1 MKREELKDILQNSYS
16 QEKWIKS
23 LQFLSGSKNLLTI
36 SLEPKFVEIKSAKAK
51 EIVVEVV
58 QLGTLR
64 TTDGITLPI
73 FDVTLQNGIKI
84 EYNRVGVNELL
95 KTHILKDAVKGAI
108 VTFHYPT
115 PFIGSNDVKSE
126 WRFSFISK
134 FGSDY
139 FAEAESVETNPKKY
153 TYIFGTSEEHRTALE
168 RLYNLE
174 QSRFR
179 LEDFFEA
186 FNVEPVSN
194 NFFKEYKNF
203 YQDFVFHI
211 SNDKISRS
219 IFELEK
225 TDDVEKDI
233 RNFVKRLLGRLVFLY
248 FLQKKHWLGAS
259 NKNYDDGDTNFLFNL
274 FNYNNDSKD
283 NFYNKWLSK
292 LFFNALNTANR
303 TNDGFEL
310 PNGNSVWIPFLNGG
324 LFEEHQEPERHR
336 EIQFPPT
343 LFELLFKFFNGY
355 NFTIYE
361 NSPEDHTVAVDPEML
376 GHIFEN
382 LLEDNKDKGAFYTP
396 KEIVHYMTQESL
408 IEYLKTHLSHS
419 REAIESLI
427 KNHIT
432 TAFTRE
438 DLKTVEKL
446 IDTVKICD
454 PAIGSGAFPMG
465 LLQEIFALKAVIHY
479 ELGYSVWSPAKIK
492 QDIIQNSIYGV
503 DIEPGAVDIARLR
516 FWLSL
521 VVDEPTPK
529 PLPNLDYK
537 IMQGNS
543 LIESF
548 DGIDLSNLAS
558 ADEQIIDEQATFNF
572 GDAFTTKVTLFDA
585 VSMEQFQ
592 TLMDKYFSP
601 EEWEKKT
608 KEKVDKIAIKKQ
620 INNVIEGKIHA
631 KIFKE
636 KEDTENKIKVFERK
650 FNIKKEADLEKLNT
664 KGKEFKD
671 YEILKKRYSEI
682 EIIENELIAFQN
694 TDERP
699 YFLWHLFFAD
709 VFNNGGFDIVIANPP
724 YVGVKGNGKT
734 FEQIKNTDLSKYF
747 KGRSELFYFF
757 MHKAIQLGK
766 TNCIN
771 TFITTNYFITA
782 TDANLLRTN
791 LKEETTILSLL
802 NFNEIKLFAS
812 AMGQHNLISIFK
824 KGFDKNTKAKTLFTK
839 NKGFAD
845 SIEIEKILS
854 FKDTN
859 TDYFEL
865 SQDEIFEGKE
875 NYIRIGGSSGGNDE
889 LSSIFMALKTNDLL
903 GDICFVRQ
911 GLRTGVDKISDT
923 HINKFKYKGNKGE
936 GVFILSL
943 DELNKKGISIDNPI
957 VKPLFKNSDVNK
969 YLTNENTNQY
979 LLYIDGNVTLD
990 SLINDNLNIYN
1001 HLSNYKELIQKI
1013 RYGNNEDSENW
1024 FKLDRTREQWLFEGE
1039 KIVAPQRSKS
1049 NTFGYNNISW
1059 YSSADVYYI
1068 KTKDKK
1074 YNLKYILA
1082 LLNSKL
1088 FFLWLSYKGKRKGD
1102 MLELYQKP
1110 LSEIPIIFSTE
1121 MKLFEYIIDLI
1132 LYTKSKSTSSIND
1145 IVKNDHITQF
1155 FEEVI
1160 DGCVFELYFE
1170 EHMKEKGIN
1179 IIDDVK
1185 KYIDESGLNQ
1195 DFENIDDEIK
1205 KQKIWELYKKM
1216 STGFVQ
1222 VKMTDFITKSPD
1234 ILKPIL
1240 QS

>member
-16 QEKWIKS
+16 QVKWIKT

-58 QLGTLR
+58 QLGTLK

-108 VTFHYPT
+108 VTFHYPV
-115 PFIGSNDVKSE
+115 IASNEVKSE

-139 FAEAESVETNPKKY
+139 FAEAESIETNPKKY

-211 SNDKISRS
+211 SNDKNSRA
-219 IFELEK
+219 IFEQEK
-225 TDDVEKDI
+225 SDDIEKDI

-259 NKNYDDGDTNFLFNL
+259 SKNYDNGDTNFLFNL
-274 FNYNNDSKD
+274 FNYDNDSKD
-283 NFYNKWLSK
+283 HFYNKWLSK
-292 LFFNALNTANR
+292 LFFNALNTPNR
-303 TNDGFEL
+303 TNDSFEL
-310 PNGNSVWIPFLNGG
+310 PNGTSVWIPFLNGG

-427 KNHIT
+427 KNHST
-432 TAFTRE
+432 AAFTRE
-438 DLKTVEKL
+438 DLKKVEKL

-479 ELGYSVWSPAKIK
+479 EMGYNVWSPAKIK

-503 DIEPGAVDIARLR
+503 DLEEGAVDIARLR

-543 LIESF
+543 LLESY
-548 DGIDLSNLAS
+548 DGVDLSKVSYGNDLIVLEQLDTDLFGNLK
-558 ADEQIIDEQATFNF
+558 DDQMKITVGKTGLVEKIQNLINLY
-572 GDAFTTKVTLFDA
+572 FTTNT
-585 VSMEQFQ
+585 E
-592 TLMDKYFSP
+592 DKP
-601 EEWEKKT
+601 
-608 KEKVDKIAIKKQ
+608 KIKSK
-620 INNVIEGKIHA
+620 INNAINEHIDYNLDLRKQQLTRQIAELKNTTLNA
-631 KIFKE
+631 KQQKALDIFE
-636 KEDTENKIKVFERK
+636 VALD
-650 FNIKKEADLEKLNT
+650 KLNQT
-664 KGKEFKD
+664 KNNLVNQQDKD
-671 YEILKKRYSEI
+671 EK
-682 EIIENELIAFQN
+682 
-694 TDERP
+694 P
-699 YFLWHLFFAD
+699 YFLWQLFFAN
-709 VFNNGGFDIVIANPP
+709 VFKNGGFDIVIGNPP
-724 YVGVKGNGKT
+724 YIQMKWLNDKSSIENSNFETFSKTGDVYCVFYELANIILKEKGNAVYITSNKWLRAEYGKNLREY
-734 FEQIKNTDLSKYF
+734 FIKNTNPLKLIDFKGYKVFETATVDTNIILWKKEKYKRQTETLGIENDFNKTISLSDYFNKSNKIINFDFNDQWIVLNSNELRIKELVENNKRLSELNFELNYGILTGANPVFIINSKTYNDLLSKD
-747 KGRSELFYFF
+747 E
-757 MHKAIQLGK
+757 
-766 TNCIN
+766 N
-771 TFITTNYFITA
+771 
-782 TDANLLRTN
+782 
-791 LKEETTILSLL
+791 
-802 NFNEIKLFAS
+802 NFNIIKPILR
-812 AMGQHNLISIFK
+812 GKDLIRY
-824 KGFDKNTKAKTLFTK
+824 GFEFSQFYLINSHTGIKDKNILPIDIPNDYPVIKKYFEDFGEEFK
-839 NKGFAD
+839 NRGEQGLNWFNLR
-845 SIEIEKILS
+845 SCSYI
-854 FKDTN
+854 
-859 TDYFEL
+859 DYFEQPKIIYADIV
-865 SQDEIFEGKE
+865 QDRGKF
-875 NYIRIGGSSGGNDE
+875 YYDE
-889 LSSIFMALKTNDLL
+889 EKFYTNDTAF
-903 GDICFVRQ
+903 I
-911 GLRTGVDKISDT
+911 IS
-923 HINKFKYKGNKGE
+923 GE
-936 GVFILSL
+936 GI
-943 DELNKKGISIDNPI
+943 
-957 VKPLFKNSDVNK
+957 KPL
-969 YLTNENTNQY
+969 T
-979 LLYIDGNVTLD
+979 
-990 SLINDNLNIYN
+990 
-1001 HLSNYKELIQKI
+1001 
-1013 RYGNNEDSENW
+1013 
-1024 FKLDRTREQWLFEGE
+1024 
-1039 KIVAPQRSKS
+1039 
-1049 NTFGYNNISW
+1049 
-1059 YSSADVYYI
+1059 
-1068 KTKDKK
+1068 
-1074 YNLKYILA
+1074 A
-1082 LLNSKL
+1082 LLNSSLVSYIYKTFYSGGGLGDKGIRFKKEFLSKVPISKRFNEEFMSL
-1088 FFLWLSYKGKRKGD
+1088 FVDVLQYLKNNKTG
-1102 MLELYQKP
+1102 Q
-1110 LSEIPIIFSTE
+1110 
-1121 MKLFEYIIDLI
+1121 
-1132 LYTKSKSTSSIND
+1132 IND
-1145 IVKNDHITQF
+1145 VVKNDHIASF

-1185 KYIDESGLNQ
+1185 KYIDASGLNQ
-1195 DFENIDDEIK
+1195 DFKNINEGVK
-1205 KQKIWELYKKM
+1205 KQKIWELYKTLKE
-1216 STGFVQ
+1216 STVNDRMRQFVA
-1222 VKMTDFITKSPD
+1222 KSPD

-1240 QS
+1240 QA

>member
-1 MKREELKDILQNSYS
+1 MKREELKDILQNAYT
-16 QEKWIKS
+16 QEKWIKT

-36 SLEPKFVEIKSAKAK
+36 SLEPKAVEIKSAKAK
-51 EIVVEVV
+51 EIVSEIV
-58 QLGTLR
+58 QLGSLK
-64 TTDGITLPI
+64 TTDGINLPI
-73 FDVTLQNGIKI
+73 FDVTLQDGIKI
-84 EYNRVGVNELL
+84 EYNRVGVNDLL
-95 KTHILKDAVKGAI
+95 KNHILKDVIKGAI
-108 VTFHYPT
+108 VTFHYN
-115 PFIGSNDVKSE
+115 GKYNKDE

-203 YQDFVFHI
+203 YQDFVFTL
-211 SNDKISRS
+211 NTDKKSRA
-219 IFELEK
+219 IFEAEK

-248 FLQKKHWLGAS
+248 FLQKKHWLGAT
-259 NKNYDDGDTNFLFNL
+259 NKNYDDGDTNFLFTL
-274 FNYNNDSKD
+274 FSFNDNSKD

-292 LFFNALNTANR
+292 LFFNALNTPNR

-324 LFEEHQEPERHR
+324 LFEEHQEPEKHR

-396 KEIVHYMTQESL
+396 KDIVHYMTQESL
-408 IEYLKTHLSHS
+408 IEYLRTHLSHS

-432 TAFTRE
+432 VAFTRE

-492 QDIIQNSIYGV
+492 QAIIQNSIYGV
-503 DIEPGAVDIARLR
+503 DIEEGAVDIARLR

-543 LIESF
+543 LLESY
-548 DGIDLSNLAS
+548 DGIDLS
-558 ADEQIIDEQATFNF
+558 
-572 GDAFTTKVTLFDA
+572 KVTSGNNLIIVEELDKDLFGNLKDDQMKMT
-585 VSMEQFQ
+585 VGKTGLVEKIQK
-592 TLMDKYFSP
+592 LIRHYFTAKTT
-601 EEWEKKT
+601 EKP
-608 KEKVDKIAIKKQ
+608 
-620 INNVIEGKIHA
+620 
-631 KIFKE
+631 
-636 KEDTENKIKVFERK
+636 KIKAEINEAINEHIDYNLELRK
-650 FNIKKEADLEKLNT
+650 IQLTRQIGELLNTTLNSKQQKSLENFKNALEKLNQT
-664 KGKEFKD
+664 KENLIKQQNKEEK
-671 YEILKKRYSEI
+671 
-682 EIIENELIAFQN
+682 
-694 TDERP
+694 P

-709 VFNNGGFDIVIANPP
+709 VFNNGGFDIVIGNPP
-724 YVGVKGNGKT
+724 YIQLQKNSGYLANLYKDEKFET
-734 FEQIKNTDLSKYF
+734 FERTGDIYALFYEKGINVLKEKGVLNYITSNKWLRSGYGKSLRGFFANNNPLTLLDLGSGVFDSAAVDTNILLIEKSENKTQLNAITIENKKEITNLTANKFYKLNTVSEEGWSIINANEIYIKNQIEKIGTPLKQWDVKINYGIKTGLNDVFIIDNKTRNELISKDS
-747 KGRSELFYFF
+747 R
-757 MHKAIQLGK
+757 
-766 TNCIN
+766 N
-771 TFITTNYFITA
+771 T
-782 TDANLLRTN
+782 NLLEPLLKGSDVKKYSIEWNNLWLVNIHNGYTN
-791 LKEETTILSLL
+791 KKNKYIEPINIEKFPILKEY
-802 NFNEIKLFAS
+802 
-812 AMGQHNLISIFK
+812 
-824 KGFDKNTKAKTLFTK
+824 FDKNKVLLKKRGDQGKTLYNLRSCAYIDTFK
-839 NKGFAD
+839 N
-845 SIEIEKILS
+845 EKIIWKQTSIKPTFTLDLNKHFLDVSSQMLEGKDLKYLLS
-854 FKDTN
+854 F
-859 TDYFEL
+859 
-865 SQDEIFEGKE
+865 
-875 NYIRIGGSSGGNDE
+875 
-889 LSSIFMALKTNDLL
+889 
-903 GDICFVRQ
+903 
-911 GLRTGVDKISDT
+911 
-923 HINKFKYKGNKGE
+923 
-936 GVFILSL
+936 
-943 DELNKKGISIDNPI
+943 LNSR
-957 VKPLFKNSDVNK
+957 
-969 YLTNENTNQY
+969 
-979 LLYIDGNVTLD
+979 
-990 SLINDNLNIYN
+990 LII
-1001 HLSNYKELIQKI
+1001 
-1013 RYGNNEDSENW
+1013 
-1024 FKLDRTREQWLFEGE
+1024 
-1039 KIVAPQRSKS
+1039 
-1049 NTFGYNNISW
+1049 
-1059 YSSADVYYI
+1059 YYI
-1068 KTKDKK
+1068 K
-1074 YNLKYILA
+1074 NFLA
-1082 LLNSKL
+1082 Y
-1088 FFLWLSYKGKRKGD
+1088 SYG
-1102 MLELYQKP
+1102 
-1110 LSEIPIIFSTE
+1110 SEGTRWIPIFIYQVPIPKITDYRKEILESFVS
-1121 MKLFEYIIDLI
+1121 LVIYI
-1132 LYTKSKSTSSIND
+1132 KSKSTPSIND
-1145 IVKNDHITQF
+1145 IVKNEQIAQF

-1195 DFENIDDEIK
+1195 DFENIDDTLK
-1205 KQKIWELYKKM
+1205 KQKIWELYKEM
-1216 STGFVQ
+1216 STGIVQ

-1240 QS
+1240 QSWDE

>member
-16 QEKWIKS
+16 QEKWIKT

-51 EIVVEVV
+51 EIVSEIV
-58 QLGTLR
+58 QLGSLK

-73 FDVTLQNGIKI
+73 FDVTLQDGIKI
-84 EYNRVGVNELL
+84 EYNRVGVNDLL
-95 KTHILKDAVKGAI
+95 KNHILKDAIKGAI
-108 VTFHYPT
+108 VTFHY
-115 PFIGSNDVKSE
+115 GVKYDKDE

-186 FNVEPVSN
+186 FNVEPISN

-211 SNDKISRS
+211 SNDKNSRA
-219 IFELEK
+219 IFEQEK

-283 NFYNKWLSK
+283 QFYNKWLSK

-408 IEYLKTHLSHS
+408 IEYLKTHISHS

-432 TAFTRE
+432 AAFTRE
-438 DLKTVEKL
+438 DLKKVEKL

-608 KEKVDKIAIKKQ
+608 KEKVDKIAVKKQ

-650 FNIKKEADLEKLNT
+650 FNIKNENDLEKLNT

-682 EIIENELIAFQN
+682 EIIENELIDFQN

-709 VFNNGGFDIVIANPP
+709 VFNNGGFDIVIGNPP
-724 YVGVKGNGKT
+724 YIEFKKINSTEKEKYGVYKT
-734 FEQIKNTDLSKYF
+734 ASRKYDVFGLFIELSKNILRNGGIHSYINPTTF
-747 KGRSELFYFF
+747 LMKDFGEPIRELVRDDF
-757 MHKAIQLGK
+757 
-766 TNCIN
+766 
-771 TFITTNYFITA
+771 
-782 TDANLLRTN
+782 
-791 LKEETTILSLL
+791 
-802 NFNEIKLFAS
+802 EIKEIFDFSDYQIFNTAITYT
-812 AMGQHNLISIFK
+812 GIFIFK
-824 KGFDKNTKAKTLFTK
+824 KSSNTNYNFYYQKLNGKNIVKDKSKLFESK
-839 NKGFAD
+839 
-845 SIEIEKILS
+845 
-854 FKDTN
+854 
-859 TDYFEL
+859 
-865 SQDEIFEGKE
+865 
-875 NYIRIGGSSGGNDE
+875 
-889 LSSIFMALKTNDLL
+889 
-903 GDICFVRQ
+903 
-911 GLRTGVDKISDT
+911 
-923 HINKFKYKGNKGE
+923 
-936 GVFILSL
+936 
-943 DELNKKGISIDNPI
+943 IDNI
-957 VKPLFKNSDVNK
+957 FKEVS
-969 YLTNENTNQY
+969 
-979 LLYIDGNVTLD
+979 I
-990 SLINDNLNIYN
+990 IN
-1001 HLSNYKELIQKI
+1001 
-1013 RYGNNEDSENW
+1013 
-1024 FKLDRTREQWLFEGE
+1024 
-1039 KIVAPQRSKS
+1039 
-1049 NTFGYNNISW
+1049 
-1059 YSSADVYYI
+1059 
-1068 KTKDKK
+1068 
-1074 YNLKYILA
+1074 
-1082 LLNSKL
+1082 NSKL
-1088 FFLWLSYKGKRKGD
+1088 IEKSWVFGSSQESDL
-1102 MLELYQKP
+1102 M
-1110 LSEIPIIFSTE
+1110 
-1121 MKLFEYIIDLI
+1121 DLI
-1132 LYTKSKSTSSIND
+1132 KSDLSTRQKLY
-1145 IVKNDHITQF
+1145 
-1155 FEEVI
+1155 
-1160 DGCVFELYFE
+1160 
-1170 EHMKEKGIN
+1170 
-1179 IIDDVK
+1179 
-1185 KYIDESGLNQ
+1185 
-1195 DFENIDDEIK
+1195 
-1205 KQKIWELYKKM
+1205 
-1216 STGFVQ
+1216 
-1222 VKMTDFITKSPD
+1222 
-1234 ILKPIL
+1234 
-1240 QS
+1240 

>member
-16 QEKWIKS
+16 QVKWIKT
-23 LQFLSGSKNLLTI
+23 LQFLSGSKNLLII
-36 SLEPKFVEIKSAKAK
+36 SLEPKAIEIKSAKAK
-51 EIVVEVV
+51 EIVSEIV
-58 QLGTLR
+58 QLGSLK

-73 FDVTLQNGIKI
+73 FDVTLQDVIKI
-84 EYNRVGVNELL
+84 EYNRVGVNDLL
-95 KTHILKDAVKGAI
+95 KNHILKDAIKGAI
-108 VTFHYPT
+108 VTFHYGEKYNKP
-115 PFIGSNDVKSE
+115 E

-139 FAEAESVETNPKKY
+139 FAEAESIETNPKKY

-186 FNVEPVSN
+186 FNVEPVSKK
-194 NFFKEYKNF
+194 FFDDYKKF
-203 YQDFVFHI
+203 YQDFVEELSKKDS
-211 SNDKISRS
+211 SNRA
-219 IFELEK
+219 IFEKEGISTEEL
-225 TDDVEKDI
+225 EKDI

-248 FLQKKHWLGAS
+248 FLQKKHWLGAT

-283 NFYNKWLSK
+283 NFYQKWLSK

-324 LFEEHQEPERHR
+324 LFEEYQEPEKHR
-336 EIQFPPT
+336 EIQFPPA
-343 LFELLFKFFNGY
+343 LFDLLFKFFNGY

-408 IEYLKTHLSHS
+408 IEYLKTHLSYP

-432 TAFTRE
+432 AAFTRE

-465 LLQEIFALKAVIHY
+465 LLQEIFAVKAIIHY
-479 ELGYSVWSPAKIK
+479 ELGYTVWSPAKIK

-608 KEKVDKIAIKKQ
+608 KEKVDKIAVKKQ

-664 KGKEFKD
+664 KGKEFKE
-671 YEILKKRYSEI
+671 YEILKKRHSEI
-682 EIIENELIAFQN
+682 EIIENELINFQN

-709 VFNNGGFDIVIANPP
+709 VFNNGGFDIVIGNPP
-724 YVGVKGNGKT
+724 YIEFKNLDKTLKTELENINVNKYISTKGKYDVYIPFIELTERLTNPKGIVTYICPTRFMTRDYGKDLREFIRNNFNFIEIT
-734 FEQIKNTDLSKYF
+734 DFGDEQKFEMAMTYTGIFILKKSLNKEYSFKVQNTISSPNKIIYHSDLLQNKEWYLNDEVTNVILDKIKLN
-747 KGRSELFYFF
+747 
-757 MHKAIQLGK
+757 
-766 TNCIN
+766 
-771 TFITTNYFITA
+771 TNYLTSYLDGIYQGIA
-782 TDANLLRTN
+782 T
-791 LKEETTILSLL
+791 
-802 NFNEIKLFAS
+802 
-812 AMGQHNLISIFK
+812 G
-824 KGFDKNTKAKTLFTK
+824 
-839 NKGFAD
+839 
-845 SIEIEKILS
+845 
-854 FKDTN
+854 KD
-859 TDYFEL
+859 E
-865 SQDEIFEGKE
+865 
-875 NYIRIGGSSGGNDE
+875 
-889 LSSIFMALKTNDLL
+889 
-903 GDICFVRQ
+903 
-911 GLRTGVDKISDT
+911 
-923 HINKFKYKGNKGE
+923 
-936 GVFILSL
+936 VFILKNDDIKKFSIEDNFLIKFLKGKDVAPYKINWNGIYCIYPYNDEGKVIDEIELEKTSPNLYNYLQSNKSNLSGRSYFEKSSKKWYELWNQRNRNRFKVEKLITL
-943 DELNKKGISIDNPI
+943 DNAS
-957 VKPLFKNSDVNK
+957 KNSFAYD
-969 YLTNENTNQY
+969 NTGIMGTTTTY
-979 LLYIDGNVTLD
+979 
-990 SLINDNLNIYN
+990 SLVPKQDT
-1001 HLSNYKELIQKI
+1001 KI
-1013 RYGNNEDSENW
+1013 
-1024 FKLDRTREQWLFEGE
+1024 
-1039 KIVAPQRSKS
+1039 KI
-1049 NTFGYNNISW
+1049 
-1059 YSSADVYYI
+1059 
-1068 KTKDKK
+1068 
-1074 YNLKYILA
+1074 LLA
-1082 LLNSKL
+1082 LLNSKVL
-1088 FFLWLSYKGKRKGD
+1088 DYYHKKNTIPQAGGYFRYQATFIENLPIKNNYFEFDFLVNLV
-1102 MLELYQKP
+1102 
-1110 LSEIPIIFSTE
+1110 
-1121 MKLFEYIIDLI
+1121 DLI
-1132 LYTKSKSTSSIND
+1132 IYTKSKSTSSIND
-1145 IVKNDHITQF
+1145 IVKNDHIAQF

-1195 DFENIDDEIK
+1195 DFENIEEKIK
-1205 KQKIWELYKKM
+1205 KQKIWELYKTM
-1216 STGFVQ
+1216 STGIVQ

>member
-16 QEKWIKS
+16 REKWIKT

-51 EIVVEVV
+51 EIVVGVI
-58 QLGTLR
+58 QLGTLK

-108 VTFHYPT
+108 VTFHYPD
-115 PFIGSNDVKSE
+115 IASNEVKSE

-139 FAEAESVETNPKKY
+139 FAEAESIETNPKKY

-203 YQDFVFHI
+203 YQDFVFQL
-211 SNDKISRS
+211 SNDKQSRA

-225 TDDVEKDI
+225 SDDVEKDI

-248 FLQKKHWLGAS
+248 FLQKKHWLGATS
-259 NKNYDDGDTNFLFNL
+259 KNYDDGDTNFLFNL

-283 NFYNKWLSK
+283 NFYQKWLSK
-292 LFFNALNTANR
+292 LFFNALNTPNR
-303 TNDGFEL
+303 QNDGFEL
-310 PNGNSVWIPFLNGG
+310 PNGTSVWIPFLNGG
-324 LFEEHQEPERHR
+324 LFEEHQEPERHK

-419 REAIESLI
+419 REAIENLI

-432 TAFTRE
+432 KDFTRD
-438 DLKTVEKL
+438 DLKTIETL

-479 ELGYSVWSPAKIK
+479 EMGYSIWSPAKIK

-503 DIEPGAVDIARLR
+503 DLEEGAVDIARLR

-543 LIESF
+543 LLESF
-548 DGIDLSNLAS
+548 EGVDLSNVDL
-558 ADEQIIDEQATFNF
+558 FNSPT
-572 GDAFTTKVTLFDA
+572 DQHITLFEEPKENYCFADDIKQLMDDYFNPKNYELKQQIHKKIDA
-585 VSMEQFQ
+585 KVNDFIDKCLEGYENKMLIELAGAKQ
-592 TLMDKYFSP
+592 TLKRKTELKQKT
-601 EEWEKKT
+601 EE
-608 KEKVDKIAIKKQ
+608 I
-620 INNVIEGKIHA
+620 
-631 KIFKE
+631 E
-636 KEDTENKIKVFERK
+636 KEI
-650 FNIKKEADLEKLNT
+650 EKLEALLNNKT
-664 KGKEFKD
+664 EARKKLVEF
-671 YEILKKRYSEI
+671 EM
-682 EIIENELIAFQN
+682 QQ
-694 TDERP
+694 ERP
-699 YFLWHLFFAD
+699 YFLWHLYFAD
-709 VFNNGGFDIVIANPP
+709 VFENGGFDIVIGNPP
-724 YVGVKGNGKT
+724 YIQLQKNGGYLANLYKDEEFKT
-734 FEQIKNTDLSKYF
+734 FERTGDIYA
-747 KGRSELFYFF
+747 LFYE
-757 MHKAIQLGK
+757 KG
-766 TNCIN
+766 IN
-771 TFITTNYFITA
+771 VLKEKGVLTFITSRQWMRSSYGESLRLLFAKNNPLTLLDLGSGVFDSATVDTNIILVQKEKNQDKLSVIVLENKKDIPHLKRDKFSYLKVNENEPWSILNKNELYIKTQIEKFGIP
-782 TDANLLRTN
+782 
-791 LKEETTILSLL
+791 LKEWDINVYRGILTGFNDAFILSNEDKKKILL
-802 NFNEIKLFAS
+802 IDKKSIEVIKPLIRGRDLKKYIADKS
-812 AMGQHNLISIFK
+812 DLSIINTHN
-824 KGFDKNTKAKTLFTK
+824 GYTK
-839 NKGFAD
+839 NKG
-845 SIEIEKILS
+845 SNNIEII
-854 FKDTN
+854 
-859 TDYFEL
+859 DYVDVDL
-865 SQDEIFEGKE
+865 YPPVKE
-875 NYIRIGGSSGGNDE
+875 H
-889 LSSIFMALKTNDLL
+889 L
-903 GDICFVRQ
+903 
-911 GLRTGVDKISDT
+911 
-923 HINKFKYKGNKGE
+923 
-936 GVFILSL
+936 
-943 DELNKKGISIDNPI
+943 DNPI
-957 VKPLFKNSDVNK
+957 FEEKLEKRQDKGKTKYNLRNCSYIEDFYKEKIAWASVGVTEYCFIEKDTFLLDTNYFLTFKNSDVVDK
-969 YLTNENTNQY
+969 YL
-979 LLYIDGNVTLD
+979 LGV
-990 SLINDNLNIYN
+990 
-1001 HLSNYKELIQKI
+1001 
-1013 RYGNNEDSENW
+1013 
-1024 FKLDRTREQWLFEGE
+1024 
-1039 KIVAPQRSKS
+1039 
-1049 NTFGYNNISW
+1049 
-1059 YSSADVYYI
+1059 
-1068 KTKDKK
+1068 
-1074 YNLKYILA
+1074 
-1082 LLNSKL
+1082 LNSKL
-1088 FFLWLSYKGKRKGD
+1088 IINWVNNEDTPVGTVAYRHYKYNFER
-1102 MLELYQKP
+1102 
-1110 LSEIPIIFSTE
+1110 IPIPKIE
-1121 MKLFEYIIDLI
+1121 DYRKYIITSLTEII
-1132 LYTKSKSTSSIND
+1132 LYLNKTDTPLDRD
-1145 IVKNDHITQF
+1145 IVKNDHIANF

-1179 IIDDVK
+1179 ILDDVK
-1185 KYIDESGLNQ
+1185 KYINESGLNQ
-1195 DFENIDDEIK
+1195 NFENTDNEIK
-1205 KQKIWELYKKM
+1205 KQKIWELYKTLKE
-1216 STGFVQ
+1216 STVNDRMRQFVA
-1222 VKMTDFITKSPD
+1222 KSPD

-1240 QS
+1240 QA

>member
-16 QEKWIKS
+16 QEKWIKT

-58 QLGTLR
+58 QLGTLK

-108 VTFHYPT
+108 VTFHHPT
-115 PFIGSNDVKSE
+115 QFIGSNDAKSE

-194 NFFKEYKNF
+194 NFFKEYKDF
-203 YQDFVFHI
+203 YKDFVEEL
-211 SNDKISRS
+211 SKKDSPNRA
-219 IFELEK
+219 IFEKEGIS
-225 TDDVEKDI
+225 TDDLEKDI

-259 NKNYDDGDTNFLFNL
+259 SKNYDDGDTNFLFNL
-274 FNYNNDSKD
+274 FNHNNDSKD

-324 LFEEHQEPERHR
+324 LFEEHQEPEKHR

-432 TAFTRE
+432 AAFTRE
-438 DLKTVEKL
+438 DLKKVEKL

-479 ELGYSVWSPAKIK
+479 ELGYNVWSPAKIK

-529 PLPNLDYK
+529 PLPNFDYK

-585 VSMEQFQ
+585 ISMEQFQ

-608 KEKVDKIAIKKQ
+608 KEKVDKISVKKQ

-650 FNIKKEADLEKLNT
+650 FNIKKEDDLEKLNT
-664 KGKEFKD
+664 KGKEFKE

-682 EIIENELIAFQN
+682 EIIENELIDFQN

-709 VFNNGGFDIVIANPP
+709 VFNNGGFDIVIGNPP
-724 YVGVKGNGKT
+724 YIEFKKINSTEKEKYGIYKT
-734 FEQIKNTDLSKYF
+734 ASRKYDVFGLFIELSKNILRNDGIHSYINPTTFLMKDFGEPIRELVRDDFEIKEIFDFSDYQIFNTAITYTGIFIFKKSSNTNYNFYYQKLNSKNIVKDKSKLFESKKDNIFKEVSIINNSKLIEKSWVFGSSQESDLMDLIKSDNKNLKYYSKFTFQGIATGKDEVFFIKEDEIKKLNLERNILIPIF
-747 KGRSELFYFF
+747 KGKDINKYNSKWGGTYIIYPYYKVNNKVICENDLKNDYPNIYNYLLSRRDLLKGRGYFDKSNKLWYELWCERNFEKFQQKKIVNAEIAPENRF
-757 MHKAIQLGK
+757 QLESKGFLG
-766 TNCIN
+766 N
-771 TFITTNYFITA
+771 TKIFSTV
-782 TDANLLRTN
+782 
-791 LKEETTILSLL
+791 LKEEW
-802 NFNEIKLFAS
+802 N
-812 AMGQHNLISIFK
+812 
-824 KGFDKNTKAKTLFTK
+824 
-839 NKGFAD
+839 
-845 SIEIEKILS
+845 
-854 FKDTN
+854 
-859 TDYFEL
+859 
-865 SQDEIFEGKE
+865 
-875 NYIRIGGSSGGNDE
+875 
-889 LSSIFMALKTNDLL
+889 
-903 GDICFVRQ
+903 
-911 GLRTGVDKISDT
+911 
-923 HINKFKYKGNKGE
+923 
-936 GVFILSL
+936 
-943 DELNKKGISIDNPI
+943 
-957 VKPLFKNSDVNK
+957 NK
-969 YLTNENTNQY
+969 YLM
-979 LLYIDGNVTLD
+979 LLAI
-990 SLINDNLNIYN
+990 
-1001 HLSNYKELIQKI
+1001 
-1013 RYGNNEDSENW
+1013 
-1024 FKLDRTREQWLFEGE
+1024 
-1039 KIVAPQRSKS
+1039 
-1049 NTFGYNNISW
+1049 
-1059 YSSADVYYI
+1059 
-1068 KTKDKK
+1068 
-1074 YNLKYILA
+1074 
-1082 LLNSKL
+1082 LNSKL
-1088 FFLWLSYKGKRKGD
+1088 MNYYHKRIASPKAGGFFDYKTQYIQTYPITFSD
-1102 MLELYQKP
+1102 D
-1110 LSEIPIIFSTE
+1110 IIIFDTLVSIE
-1121 MKLFEYIIDLI
+1121 LLLKNNFVQ
-1132 LYTKSKSTSSIND
+1132 IND

-1170 EHMKEKGIN
+1170 AHMKEKGIN

-1205 KQKIWELYKKM
+1205 KQKIWELYKTLKE
-1216 STGFVQ
+1216 STVNDRMRQFVA
-1222 VKMTDFITKSPD
+1222 KSPD
-1234 ILKPIL
+1234 VLKPII
-1240 QS
+1240 QA